1 MRQSNFRPT
10 SGQCLGGARTLERRG
25 SPRHGAGFFSIP
37 LIRRK
42 ETVLALPSRRGGEVK
57 PGEPGGWRRF
67 AEHWNIARSPTFSRT
82 AIGAVRRTSC
92 LVGRSPFLSLP

>member
-1 MRQSNFRPT
+1 QSWAFGGRAGNLVNCGLVRQSNFRPT

-57 PGEPGGWRRF
+57 PGEPGGWRRLMS
-67 AEHWNIARSPTFSRT
+67 IGTSR
-82 AIGAVRRTSC
+82 GRRRLAGQQSAQ
-92 LVGRSPFLSLP
+92 